1 VRVIGVLL
9 TMAKSSYLPNALLSA
24 IMQGLYFFRI
34 FTSCYQ
40 MSLFSLS
47 ELNKLSLFPWQTLY
61 NTHISLRG
69 NDFQWLSDNVPRP
82 FSALGFHLSQRN
94 LEIDYFQMCK

>member
-1 VRVIGVLL
+1 VCVIGVLL
-9 TMAKSSYLPNALLSA
+9 TMAKSSYLPNILLSA
-24 IMQGLYFFRI
+24 IIHGLYLCRI

-61 NTHISLRG
+61 NTHTSLRG
-69 NDFQWLSDNVPRP
+69 NDFQWLSDNIPRP
-82 FSALGFHLSQRN
+82 FSALRFHLSQKN
-94 LEIDYFQMCK
+94 LENGLFSNV